1 MQKRWVLFLGKTVF
15 VSYKKSGEKCR
26 KKMTIFLKSSI
37 VIESGIIVTIQS
49 HVKWKKNREACS
61 HE

>member
-1 MQKRWVLFLGKTVF
+1 
-15 VSYKKSGEKCR
+15 
-26 KKMTIFLKSSI
+26 MTIFLKSSI